1 MSPNQL
7 LAAGILLAFV
17 FILPATAESP
27 YGCNESSLNG
37 TSWITIYPVGTYNEG
52 DNINITSITNLE
64 EGQDIDVTVWGTSW
78 CSMRDSC
85 RCPSLGGTSG
95 TVTVVKGNCGLNQ
108 TSFMVN
114 TSSFTPGEFLVTEQ
128 AVSETANDSVLL
140 NLLASPTYNASMAYD
155 ECVAARSQ
163 PSVIPTITSQI
174 SATVSNTLSDN
185 VTASASAAAAFNG
198 TPLSGSAPP
207 LAVFG
212 YGYGLKTHPE
222 TASVTVDF
230 MDASKNSPTSWL
242 WSFGDGDTSTLQYPQ
257 HTYSSGGTYTV
268 FLTVAN
274 AAGSNTTWNS
284 VVIPGVTVIIPPA
297 TQGTPSAMSTPNAG
311 QDEISI
317 LGALAVCGV
326 IFLFRKKGN

>member
-185 VTASASAAAAFNG
+185 VTASARAAAAFNG
-198 TPLSGSAPP
+198 TPLSGSA
-207 LAVFG
+207 
-212 YGYGLKTHPE
+212 
-222 TASVTVDF
+222 
-230 MDASKNSPTSWL
+230 
-242 WSFGDGDTSTLQYPQ
+242 
-257 HTYSSGGTYTV
+257 
-268 FLTVAN
+268 
-274 AAGSNTTWNS
+274 
-284 VVIPGVTVIIPPA
+284 
-297 TQGTPSAMSTPNAG
+297 
-311 QDEISI
+311 
-317 LGALAVCGV
+317 
-326 IFLFRKKGN
+326 